1 MQIFPWLFMDTHV
14 HTYKD
19 SKSTPTGR
27 SPCRGRCLR
36 RTGRGLCH
44 AMNLSDRELAF
55 RGRSVFVKDSDHDSL
70 RCYRR
75 CLSLCMHTVMRQ
87 ESQDH
92 LACARACSHRP
103 HTCTHTRAH
112 THMHTHTCTHTHAH
126 THARTLTGGTGGSF
140 LSGAALACCCN
151 VSETQGEIQRGQ
163 EARRGRKEMNRFN
176 IIMICIEKYRCPH
189 SGPFVRI
196 RARAHT
202 TQHTHNT
209 YNTHTTLTTHT
220 HTHLLRTHGMQRVQI
235 SKPPPC
241 HPSSPTSPHPSKH
254 SIAAPSA
261 TSVPSATPPCI
272 STGSS
277 WRWWPRCWRC
287 VHTSHTHKHTH
298 TPCVSRRR
306 VVSSVGA

>member
-126 THARTLTGGTGGSF
+126 THT
-140 LSGAALACCCN
+140 C
-151 VSETQGEIQRGQ
+151 
-163 EARRGRKEMNRFN
+163 
-176 IIMICIEKYRCPH
+176 
-189 SGPFVRI
+189 
-196 RARAHT
+196 AHT
-202 TQHTHNT
+202 HRRHRRQ
-209 YNTHTTLTTHT
+209 
-220 HTHLLRTHGMQRVQI
+220 LLVR
-235 SKPPPC
+235 
-241 HPSSPTSPHPSKH
+241 
-254 SIAAPSA
+254 
-261 TSVPSATPPCI
+261 
-272 STGSS
+272 
-277 WRWWPRCWRC
+277 RC
-287 VHTSHTHKHTH
+287 V
-298 TPCVSRRR
+298 
-306 VVSSVGA
+306 GLLL